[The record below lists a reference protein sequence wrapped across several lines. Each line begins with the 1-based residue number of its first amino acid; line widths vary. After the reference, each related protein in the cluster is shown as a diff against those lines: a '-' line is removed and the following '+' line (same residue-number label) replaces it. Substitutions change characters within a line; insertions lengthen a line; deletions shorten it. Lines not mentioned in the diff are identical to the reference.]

1 MQNIDIIGEQI
12 LNRTTAMSKIKPLDK
27 TIALLL
33 QKVREMEN
41 MGSGECKITETYS
54 LKLVWYKN
62 YF

>member
-33 QKVREMEN
+33 QKVREMKN
-41 MGSGECKITETYS
+41 MGSGECKITETYL
-54 LKLVWYKN
+54 LKLV
-62 YF
+62 